1 MARVWKMKSG
11 KWIVEVRKKG
21 YPYISKAFWDLKVA
35 RKFGRDVESKMERN
49 VFEDYSGARGT
60 TLREILVKY
69 RDERTAIKKG
79 VREET
84 STINFLIKHKIALN
98 SLMTLRSHHIHKLMK
113 ELSTTRKPAT
123 VNKFVNII
131 CHAWRVAKREWG
143 INLPAENPCDM
154 DKSLRI
160 I

>member
-49 VFEDYSGARGT
+49 VFEDFSGARGT

-84 STINFLIKHKIALN
+84 STIKTIMTQIERLARNCF
-98 SLMTLRSHHIHKLMK
+98 SLELDCKKLGN
-113 ELSTTRKPAT
+113 T
-123 VNKFVNII
+123 NINTPI
-131 CHAWRVAKREWG
+131 
-143 INLPAENPCDM
+143 M
-154 DKSLRI
+154 
-160 I
+160 